1 MLFGRGCE
9 YKIKQY
15 GRRMVL
21 WLGGNMLLVIWW
33 GFDADLTRI
42 WFHTY
47 WGPLHTRDWEPVTV
61 TFRALSLVEK
71 VELVQ
76 VRFTLRLRDQRST
89 WMQDGCKVYMGFY
102 MASNGLC
109 FMVTWIVFKNYL
121 LEVGPTQNRD
131 TMALRTLTT
140 TDLFYFILCEDPHE
154 WISRRL
160 GLQIVVSQNYITV
173 VHL

>member
-1 MLFGRGCE
+1 
-9 YKIKQY
+9 
-15 GRRMVL
+15 MVGEWFCGWEAICYL
-21 WLGGNMLLVIWW
+21 WFDEDLMQIWR
-33 GFDADLTRI
+33 GFDFTHI
-42 WFHTY
+42 EGHFTHETESPW
-47 WGPLHTRDWEPVTV
+47 PLHFEHSHWWKRWSWSK
-61 TFRALSLVEK
+61 FA
-71 VELVQ
+71 
-76 VRFTLRLRDQRST
+76 FTLRLRDQRST

-102 MASNGLC
+102 MASHGLC

-154 WISRRL
+154 WISQRL